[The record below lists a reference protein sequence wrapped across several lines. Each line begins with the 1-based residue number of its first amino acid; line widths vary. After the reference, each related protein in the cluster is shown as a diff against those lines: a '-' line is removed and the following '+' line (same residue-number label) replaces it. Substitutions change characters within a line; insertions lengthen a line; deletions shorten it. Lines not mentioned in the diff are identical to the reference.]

1 MKVPFCYFLALVVAH
16 CQCQIPRIV
25 LLEPINATV
34 FALRKNTSR
43 SPVAIRYNILEL
55 SSSTIEVCIQLDNA
69 DNAEK
74 LLSSTCFPATDEGE
88 TKALTDL
95 PLGNFAL
102 SLVLQEIVQP
112 KIVLDGSR
120 VDSIFSVKK
129 IAELLPVMT
138 VSRLMYFSASQQA
151 EVIVGITQE
160 TSSAIV
166 VIVGNE
172 TDVLVEYQLGES
184 LVPMDGFDVC
194 ARLTRTNSA
203 EESIEV
209 FRGCSPSK
217 HLLLK
222 LYGLTVGQ
230 HALTL
235 VLAHTLDQDETI
247 LKSEREDYDSS
258 TVTVQIIVT
267 NVADGEMTPQYIVK
281 EELNLVYSSSRDQD
295 LPRSDQLQPDME
307 PKSPI
312 TIFTPTSAQS
322 STDDHFTTRTEANKT
337 YVFPLL
343 NLSEQFG
350 NDFNR
355 TVATRKR
362 VLGSSILGLS
372 LCALGDV
379 LVRSSFSELLSPFIH
394 VSRYVTI
401 ATYAC
406 I

>member
-1 MKVPFCYFLALVVAH
+1 MKVPFCYFLALLVAH
-16 CQCQIPRIV
+16 CHCQIPRIV

-43 SPVAIRYNILEL
+43 SPVAIKYNILEL
-55 SSSTIEVCIQLDNA
+55 LSSTFEVCIQLENA

-74 LLSSTCFPATDEGE
+74 LLPSTCFPATDEGE

-102 SLVLQEIVQP
+102 SLVLQEIAQP
-112 KIVLDGSR
+112 NNVLDGSR

-138 VSRLMYFSASQQA
+138 VSRLTYFSASQQA

-166 VIVGNE
+166 VIEGKE
-172 TDVLVEYQLGES
+172 TDILVEYQLGES
-184 LVPMDGFDVC
+184 LIPMDGFDVC
-194 ARLTRTNSA
+194 ARLIRTNSD

-209 FRGCSPSK
+209 FQGCSPSK
-217 HLLLK
+217 HLFLRLH
-222 LYGLTVGQ
+222 GLTVGP

-235 VLAHTLDQDETI
+235 VLAHALDQEETI
-247 LKSEREDYDSS
+247 LKSERDYYDSS

-267 NVADGEMTPQYIVK
+267 NVADGEMTPQYIVN
-281 EELNLVYSSSRDQD
+281 EELNEVHSTSSDQD
-295 LPRSDQLQPDME
+295 LPRSDQLQSDMGT
-307 PKSPI
+307 KSPI
-312 TIFTPTSAQS
+312 TIFTPTSAPS

-343 NLSEQFG
+343 NLSEQFTKS
-350 NDFNR
+350 FQ
-355 TVATRKR
+355 
-362 VLGSSILGLS
+362 LYSHYPEEGSWVIDSWSKSVCFRRRAS
-372 LCALGDV
+372 LLYI
-379 LVRSSFSELLSPFIH
+379 F
-394 VSRYVTI
+394 
-401 ATYAC
+401 
-406 I
+406 